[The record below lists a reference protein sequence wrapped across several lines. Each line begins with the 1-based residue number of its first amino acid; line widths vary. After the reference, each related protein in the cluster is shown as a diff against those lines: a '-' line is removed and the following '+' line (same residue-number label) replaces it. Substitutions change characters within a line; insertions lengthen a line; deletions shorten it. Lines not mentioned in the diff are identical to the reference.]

1 MADVQDKIFGRLS
14 LEERSTLLKLLQRVA
29 S

>member
-1 MADVQDKIFGRLS
+1 MADVQDKIFGCLS
-14 LEERSTLLKLLQRVA
+14 PEERSTLLKLLVRVG